1 MSDSEMLLL
10 NVTNAVLGILVLAPL
25 LALLIAVF
33 VEIGQSAGRRLRPTS
48 GSI

>member
-10 NVTNAVLGILVLAPL
+10 NVTNAVLGVLVLAPV

-33 VEIGQSAGRRLRPTS
+33 VEIGQSAWRRLHPTS